1 MIDLAVVGGTLVSEE
16 TEGPFDL
23 GIRDGRIVQ
32 IAERGRLEPASE
44 TIPASG
50 LLVLPGGVDVHYH
63 ARTPAYPERG
73 DFFTESAASAAGGVT
88 TILEMPISN
97 PACSTPQIL
106 KDRRM
111 LGEQQC
117 VTDFGLYG
125 APGTLNEADVHGMA
139 EEGAIAFKL
148 FLQRAPVGRE
158 NEFAGICLT
167 EESDLKRALELVR
180 KTGLALVAHCENDRL
195 LEAGLHEAGH
205 SGRTDAF
212 IHGESRPPFVEA
224 SSVATFLSLARHVG
238 THAHVAHVT
247 CVEALAVV
255 DAYRRLGARVTAE
268 TCPHYLFFTEDDVN
282 RLGPYAKVNPPIRRA
297 DDRDA
302 LWRALQSGVL
312 DLVTT
317 DHAPY
322 LDSEKKRGLG
332 NILLSPAGAPGA
344 QVLVPLMVSQ
354 ALSSATAGAP
364 GGGLSLR
371 EAVALVTSKPARVF
385 GLYPR
390 KGSLL
395 PGADADLCLYDP
407 RGDWRLSRDRMH
419 SKAADIDKLYLDR
432 KLRGHV
438 VATVLRGRE
447 VYRDGRLLAAPGSG
461 RFLRPQVRRP

>member
-1 MIDLAVVGGTLVSEE
+1 MIDLAVVGGTLISEE
-16 TEGPFDL
+16 IEGPFDL
-23 GIRDGRIVQ
+23 GVRDGRIVQ
-32 IAERGRLEPASE
+32 VAGRGALEKASQTVSAE
-44 TIPASG
+44 G

-106 KDRRM
+106 RARRM

-125 APGTLNEADVHGMA
+125 APGTLNESDVRGMA
-139 EEGAIAFKL
+139 DEGAIAFKL

-167 EESDLKRALELVR
+167 EETDLKRALELV
-180 KTGLALVAHCENDRL
+180 KGTGLPLVAHCENDRL
-195 LEAGLHEAGH
+195 LEAGLEAAGR
-205 SGRTDAF
+205 SGRTDAL

-238 THAHVAHVT
+238 THAHVAHVS
-247 CVEALAVV
+247 CVEALQIV
-255 DAYRRLGARVTAE
+255 DAYRRLGASVTAE
-268 TCPHYLFFTEDDVN
+268 TCPHYLFFTEDDVQ
-282 RLGPYAKVNPPIRRA
+282 RVGPYAKVNPPIRKSA
-297 DDRDA
+297 DRDA
-302 LWRALQSGVL
+302 LWQGLKSGIL

-322 LDSEKKRGLG
+322 LDLEKKRGLG
-332 NILLSPAGAPGA
+332 NVLKSPAGAPGA
-344 QVLVPLMVSQ
+344 QVLMLLMVSQ
-354 ALSSATAGAP
+354 ALSGPQGGAV

-390 KGSLL
+390 KGSLQ

-407 RGDWRLSRDRMH
+407 RGEWRLTTDRML
-419 SKAADIDKLYLDR
+419 SKARDIDRLYADR
-432 KLRGHV
+432 EFRGHV
-438 VATVLRGRE
+438 VATLLRGRE
-447 VYRDGRLLAAPGSG
+447 VYREGRLLASPGTG
-461 RFLRPQVRRP
+461 RFLRPEGPRH